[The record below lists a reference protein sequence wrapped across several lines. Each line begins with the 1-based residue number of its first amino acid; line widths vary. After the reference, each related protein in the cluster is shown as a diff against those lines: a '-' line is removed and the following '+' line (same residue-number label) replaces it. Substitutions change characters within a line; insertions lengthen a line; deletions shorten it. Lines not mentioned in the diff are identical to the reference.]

1 MMSNFSYEKKPSI
14 EQSFGNLVKQGFRT
28 RVLRLP
34 LFFSGFITLAVLLN
48 LLNGG
53 DGWEI
58 FSKFI
63 ESTGL
68 KGISRRWDPPLFVF
82 LIIAILVDG
91 FIWAVYWFFRTRNP
105 NYIKK
110 MEEYERKKNSSQS
123 EISEDKQSL

>member
-1 MMSNFSYEKKPSI
+1 MSSSFCEKKPNI
-14 EQSFGNLVKQGFRT
+14 EQSFGDLVKQGFRT

-34 LFFSGFITLAVLLN
+34 LFFFGFITLAVLLN

-63 ESTGL
+63 EPTGF
-68 KGISRRWDPPLFVF
+68 KGISTRWDPPLFVF

-91 FIWAVYWFFRTRNP
+91 FLWALYWFFRTRNP

-110 MEEYERKKNSSQS
+110 MEAYERKK
-123 EISEDKQSL
+123 QSLQTGVTEERGHS